1 MGKSLTPQD
10 IARLEVLSI
19 LQAHIKKGA
28 YRDRFGPESK
38 EFTEM
43 KRQELTTI
51 YDALADDWGFF
62 RLDINLRLEEE
73 ITCSE

>member
-19 LQAHIKKGA
+19 LQAHIENGA

-43 KRQELTTI
+43 KRQELATI
-51 YDALADDWGFF
+51 YNDLADDWGF
-62 RLDINLRLEEE
+62 LHLEEE
-73 ITCSE
+73 I

>member
-1 MGKSLTPQD
+1 VRKSLTPQD

-43 KRQELTTI
+43 KRQELATI
-51 YDALADDWGFF
+51 YDDLADDWGF
-62 RLDINLRLEEE
+62 LHLEEE